1 MSKLHQ
7 YDTSEAVFFFKLQNE
22 TQMWMNKV
30 VLLKRHHKNVTM
42 VVINYTN
49 SKTINLSPP
58 LTASAIWLVSP
69 QSISICLSKNSPLNR
84 HSFLLDGKYFYDSI
98 HSLTTSS
105 QILRLSIFQSKI
117 LPWRRRLY
125 WWSNLYGE
133 PQLDGSSSSRGELLD
148 LNRFQTCKQHK
159 HFLWST
165 HIPIHERSILKTNS
179 ISIWDPNGQPI
190 K

>member
-1 MSKLHQ
+1 
-7 YDTSEAVFFFKLQNE
+7 
-22 TQMWMNKV
+22 MNKV

-58 LTASAIWLVSP
+58 LTASTIWLVSP

-105 QILRLSIFQSKI
+105 QILRLSILNPKFYLGEEDSIDEAISMANHNWTDPVQAAES
-117 LPWRRRLY
+117 Y
-125 WWSNLYGE
+125 W
-133 PQLDGSSSSRGELLD
+133 
-148 LNRFQTCKQHK
+148 
-159 HFLWST
+159 
-165 HIPIHERSILKTNS
+165 I
-179 ISIWDPNGQPI
+179 
-190 K
+190 